1 MARVSFSLRRDVAD
15 QGSYVRYDDNE
26 FGLRQDTDSILRAD
40 GYQLPPGEFP
50 DNYFQAVPVGYGAVQ
65 LDWGITYAEISGST
79 AVTEVIIMYSDTGE
93 PQTVS
98 SGTEIVRTSTSFD
111 YFHEYNHLSKDRPPE
126 PGSWAYYSLFAH
138 YESTA
143 GDDYYERLASLRV
156 LVPRDYGST
165 LFLYSR
171 IPAYYRDLDEA
182 QATYLNPE
190 SQAALRDYGTIPLN
204 GRIGPLFRF
213 LSVFGYDM
221 DKVRTLVDYVMVS
234 RDPALAETA
243 TLDAIA
249 EQIGVPL
256 RTADLGATRLRSL
269 LDEIGILRRT
279 KGTLDSLITIGRAI
293 SGSDVEFDE
302 DNLSMKFY
310 SQRVNYITD
319 PLDLTG
325 GFTHRPAHKVEDYA
339 LRGALLQGSYDPS
352 TFTSGASATYPVPT
366 TSVDASYQTGMY
378 WTASASSS
386 DFNGFPVSEGDYIV
400 AYGSTIGADVPVNDV
415 VFGVNPVS
423 VDATTYDSYSP
434 YSQADPAVPTFAKDT
449 IADEVGRLLVHLTDP
464 IPVKQGDSVGISV
477 HDTLGTEFAV
487 WARLVDV
494 DGNIVGWSNVRS
506 RADGFLAFQVPAQSN
521 LVENDWTITFVEL
534 LVDISATSQYRM
546 RNVLAE
552 RNFIGRYFDGS
563 TTIGGWLID
572 DLSSISDY
580 RWSAEGENN
589 GNAYQS
595 ISIYTEQFR
604 RTRGILKE
612 LFFSF
617 LPISEA
623 YRYSDGAG
631 EPNIT
636 SYDAIPGQSAI
647 DAYLTP

>member
-15 QGSYVRYDDNE
+15 QGSYVRYDDAE
-26 FGLRQDTDSILRAD
+26 FGVRADSDGTLRAD

-50 DNYFQAVPVGYGAVQ
+50 DNFFQAVPVGYGAVQ
-65 LDWGITYAEISGST
+65 IDWGITYYEISGST
-79 AVTEVIIMYSDTGE
+79 AVTEVIVMYSDVGE

-98 SGTEIVRTSTSFD
+98 SGSEIVRTSTDFE

-126 PGSWAYYSLFAH
+126 PGKWAYYSLFAH
-138 YESTA
+138 YASTA
-143 GDDYYERLASLRV
+143 GDDYYERLASLSV
-156 LVPRDYGST
+156 LVPKDYGST
-165 LFLYSR
+165 MFLYKR

-182 QATYLNPE
+182 QATYVNPE

-213 LSVFGYDM
+213 LSVAGYDM
-221 DKVRTLVDYVMVS
+221 DKVRTLIDYLMIG
-234 RDPALAETA
+234 RDPALAETE

-249 EQIGVPL
+249 EQVGVPL
-256 RTADLGATRLRSL
+256 RTSDLGASRLRSL
-269 LDEIGILRRT
+269 LDEIGVLRRT

-302 DNLSMKFY
+302 DNLSLKFY

-325 GFTHRPAHKVEDYA
+325 GFTHRPAHEVEDYA
-339 LRGALLQGSYDPS
+339 IRTSNSQGSYDPS
-352 TFTSGASATYPVPT
+352 TYVAGASATYPTPT
-366 TSVDASYQTGMY
+366 SGDSYQTGMY
-378 WTASASSS
+378 WTASASAGG
-386 DFNGFPVSEGDYIV
+386 FNGFPVAVGDLIV
-400 AYGSTIGADVPVNDV
+400 AYGAPSGTPMDADEVQ
-415 VFGVNPVS
+415 FGVNPVDVS
-423 VDATTYDSYSP
+423 ATTYDSYTP
-434 YSQADPAVPTFAKDT
+434 YTMPSASDPNFLRGTSADGVD
-449 IADEVGRLLVHLTDP
+449 RLLVHLTDP
-464 IPVKQGDSVGISV
+464 IPVKRGDNVGISV
-477 HDTLGTEFAV
+477 HDTIGTSYAV

-494 DGNIVGWSNVRS
+494 DGNIVGWSS
-506 RADGFLAFQVPAQSN
+506 LQTRADNFPAYQVPAVN
-521 LVENDWTITFVEL
+521 NVVDDDWTVVFVEL
-534 LVDISATSQYRM
+534 LVDISSTEQYRM

-552 RNFIGRYFDGS
+552 RNFIGKYFDGNTS
-563 TTIGGWLID
+563 IGGWLID
-572 DLSSISDY
+572 DLSSTSDY
-580 RWSAEGENN
+580 RWSSEGENN

-617 LPISEA
+617 LPLSED
-623 YRYSDGAG
+623 YRYRDGTG

-636 SYDAIPGQSAI
+636 AYDAIPGQSAI